1 MGAGCFQGHTFK
13 EKYTLETILLSSP
26 QFTTIFEEFQI
37 LVSVVPAASPVG
49 NFLLKRI
56 VFNNFFFGSLRQI
69 TGIVMRGAQRVQINI
84 ALESVDVL
92 P

>member
-1 MGAGCFQGHTFK
+1 M
-13 EKYTLETILLSSP
+13 
-26 QFTTIFEEFQI
+26 